1 MDTILTRQEREN
13 LVLDLYF
20 NQNKNTREI
29 SQIAKVSF
37 REIGTILDKAR
48 KEKETS
54 KEQIEKQSL
63 STQAYKLFSEG
74 KTPMQVAI
82 TLNLREPEARQFYLE
97 YWNLQHLYSL
107 YRIYQEIKANIEYFV
122 NLYRSAVAAGFNIQ
136 QVIRLLNIA
145 NNDLPAV
152 ENRCQQLRREEVSL
166 KFSNQNAAKTFQ
178 DLNNQISDEYKTLD
192 QYRLFCKQ
200 QKQEIDKIL
209 QQKTGLQEY
218 IECFQKNNNAYF
230 RIKETIKLEV
240 KHILTNPRQLLSTA
254 LVSLIESSRIDP
266 RKFSALC
273 YNKDI
278 TTTTSSTI
286 DNSQYDYESSMNE
299 ELLPLDYSSSESFE
313 KMLLDEAEKLYS
325 KIIDDITSK
334 TINFANGKNIWSF
347 QPE

>member
-1 MDTILTRQEREN
+1 
-13 LVLDLYF
+13 LYCTV
-20 NQNKNTREI
+20 Q
-29 SQIAKVSF
+29 QI
-37 REIGTILDKAR
+37 
-48 KEKETS
+48 
-54 KEQIEKQSL
+54 
-63 STQAYKLFSEG
+63 
-74 KTPMQVAI
+74 
-82 TLNLREPEARQFYLE
+82 
-97 YWNLQHLYSL
+97 
-107 YRIYQEIKANIEYFV
+107 
-122 NLYRSAVAAGFNIQ
+122 
-136 QVIRLLNIA
+136 IRLLSIA
-145 NNDLPAV
+145 NNGLPAV

-200 QKQEIDKIL
+200 KKQEIDKIL

-218 IECFQKNNNAYF
+218 IECFQKNNNAYL

-240 KHILTNPRQLLSTA
+240 KRILTNPRQLLSTA

-313 KMLLDEAEKLYS
+313 KMLLDEAEKLYN
-325 KIIDDITSK
+325 KIIDGITSK

-347 QPE
+347 QPETRLPHVERESLHKLSTFTYRKEEEQSFIQSEIGNEKEDQDSWIQALTLYKYYKIVLDTKSTSFIFSASLAIFITSRIFASSELFCQTSFTIALAKFSSSRHSLSASTFIATSLNSS